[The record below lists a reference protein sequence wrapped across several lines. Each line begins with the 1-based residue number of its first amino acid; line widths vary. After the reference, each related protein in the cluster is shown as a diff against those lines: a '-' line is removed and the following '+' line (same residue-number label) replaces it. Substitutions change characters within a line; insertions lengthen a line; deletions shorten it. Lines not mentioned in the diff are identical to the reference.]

1 MAFHMQD
8 KSHNACVAGGTWSRN
23 PIYPGMRGLQLDFVF
38 YVSSLAGVL
47 VAPLF
52 ILLVVTDD
60 TICA

>member
-1 MAFHMQD
+1 MQD
-8 KSHNACVAGGTWSRN
+8 KSHNACVAGGTWSHN

-52 ILLVVTDD
+52 MLMAAIDD
-60 TICA
+60 TIRA